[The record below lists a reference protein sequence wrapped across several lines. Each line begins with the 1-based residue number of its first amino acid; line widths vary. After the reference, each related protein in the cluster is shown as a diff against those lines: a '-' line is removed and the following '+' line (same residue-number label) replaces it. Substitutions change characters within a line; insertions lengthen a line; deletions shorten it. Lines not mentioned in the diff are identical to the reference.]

1 MNAPTRSPT
10 PPARTSDADRIDVK
24 GLSKSFQLA
33 GTAIEAVRD
42 VSFSVRRG
50 EFVALLGPSGSGKST
65 VLNMIATLVKPSG
78 GQILIDGKPVI
89 AGKATPGVG
98 YVFQRDTLFPWRTVA
113 DNIGYGLQ
121 LAGIGDA
128 ERKERVATCLAQA
141 GLDGFGDAYPSALSG
156 GMRQRAALMRTL
168 VVEPQILLMDEPF
181 GALDTHTKIDM
192 HEVLLRIWDREQQ
205 TVLFVTHDLGEA
217 LTLADRIILFSA
229 RPGQIKDMF
238 DVDFARPR
246 DAVKVRE
253 TPRYA
258 ELFQHIWHS
267 LGEEFVKGRSR

>member
-1 MNAPTRSPT
+1 LNAPTLSPT
-10 PPARTSDADRIDVK
+10 PPARTNGAERIAVRN
-24 GLSKSFQLA
+24 LSKSFQLA
-33 GTAIEAVRD
+33 GATIEAVRD

-65 VLNMIATLVKPSG
+65 ILNMIATLVKPSS

-89 AGKATPGVG
+89 AGKATPDVG
-98 YVFQRDTLFPWRTVA
+98 YVFQRDTLFPWRSVA
-113 DNIGYGLQ
+113 DNIGFGLQ
-121 LAGIGDA
+121 LAGVPDA
-128 ERKERVATCLAQA
+128 ERRERVAACVAQA
-141 GLDGFGDAYPSALSG
+141 GLRGFEQAYPSALSG

-168 VVEPQILLMDEPF
+168 VVEPQVLLMDEPF

-229 RPGQIKDMF
+229 RPGQVKDMF
-238 DVDFARPR
+238 EVDIARPR

-267 LGEEFVKGRSR
+267 LGEEFVKGRSP

>member
-1 MNAPTRSPT
+1 MSALETSAPLSPR
-10 PPARTSDADRIDVK
+10 ASADRRVEVK

-33 GTAIEAVRD
+33 RTTIEAVRD
-42 VSFSVRRG
+42 VSFDVRRG

-65 VLNMIATLVKPSG
+65 VLNMIASLIRPTG
-78 GQILIDGKPVI
+78 GEILIDGKRVV
-89 AGKATPGVG
+89 AGKATPDVG

-113 DNIGYGLQ
+113 DNIGYGLE
-121 LAGIGDA
+121 LSGVPVSERRDRIA
-128 ERKERVATCLAQA
+128 ECVAQA
-141 GLDGFGDAYPSALSG
+141 GLKGFENAYPSALSG

-168 VVEPQILLMDEPF
+168 IVEPQILLMDEPF

-192 HEVLLRIWDREQQ
+192 HEVLLRIWEREQQ

-229 RPGQIKDMF
+229 RPGRIKDMF
-238 DVDFARPR
+238 EVDFARPR

-267 LGEEFVKGRSR
+267 LGEEFVKGRSA

>member
-1 MNAPTRSPT
+1 MPDSQSRGLQ
-10 PPARTSDADRIDVK
+10 RIEVK
-24 GLSKSFQLA
+24 GLSKSFRLA
-33 GTAIEAVRD
+33 GTAIEAVRG
-42 VSFSVRRG
+42 VSFDVRRG

-65 VLNMIATLVKPSG
+65 VLNMIATLLRPSSG
-78 GQILIDGKPVI
+78 EILIDGSPVV
-89 AGKATPGVG
+89 AGKATPNVG

-121 LAGIGDA
+121 LAGVPER
-128 ERKERVATCLAQA
+128 ERKDRIATCVLQA
-141 GLDGFGDAYPSALSG
+141 GLKGFENAYPSALSG

-192 HEVLLRIWDREQQ
+192 HEVLLRIWEREQQ

-229 RPGQIKDMF
+229 RPGRIKDMF
-238 DVDFARPR
+238 DVDFPRPR

-267 LGEEFVKGRSR
+267 LGEEFVKGRGA

>member
-33 GTAIEAVRD
+33 GTAIEAVRE

-65 VLNMIATLVKPSG
+65 VLNMIATLVKPSS

-121 LAGIGDA
+121 LAGVGDA

-141 GLDGFGDAYPSALSG
+141 GLQGFGDAYPSALSG

-168 VVEPQILLMDEPF
+168 VVEPQVLLMDEPF